1 MSNPERNDDLP
12 SLEEAKRLI
21 APYRD
26 GGVAWE
32 DVPWQLRAPFF
43 DDPYARALFIQQ
55 ERAEEAIKAREAAQA
70 RREELIALAEAK
82 RAEAEAALA
91 EVAEIEAKHGP
102 ALARAEAQAKAQR
115 EREAAQEAQRRSA
128 EHNNRIFAEQR
139 AATVARLHP
148 DLPEQQYN
156 AMIDRAFEAAQEAKR
171 RRAAQ
176 RLNNPM
182 GDLYGEGWD
191 D

>member
-1 MSNPERNDDLP
+1 MSNAERNDDLP
-12 SLEEAKRLI
+12 SAEEADRLL
-21 APYRD
+21 AECKARKVPWD
-26 GGVAWE
+26 
-32 DVPWQLRAPFF
+32 DVPWRLKVPFIE
-43 DDPYARALFIQQ
+43 DPYMRALYVQHK
-55 ERAEEAIKAREAAQA
+55 RAEEAAQAREVARV

-82 RAEAEAALA
+82 RAEANAALA

-102 ALARAEAQAKAQR
+102 ALARLEAQAKAQR

-128 EHNNRIFAEQR
+128 EHNRRVFEEQR
-139 AATVARLHP
+139 KATVARLHP
-148 DLPEQQYN
+148 DLPEQRYN

-171 RRAAQ
+171 RREAR
-176 RLNNPM
+176 RLNSPM